1 MSGKSVIEYLLSRDR
16 LITGSAIA
24 VIFLIAVA
32 YTVLGVG
39 MPMSALKM
47 TTMSGAVGMPGA
59 LEGQSLHAAGM
70 LMPAVWSTTYAMLV
84 FLMWWI
90 MMIAMML
97 PSVAPT
103 VLLYGA
109 LIRRGNESEDAP
121 RYALYFVFGYLFA
134 WALFSLL
141 ATIAQWLLELR
152 GLVSPSTMT
161 LTSHLIA
168 GGVLVLAGIYQFTP
182 WKHACLEHCRTPL
195 QFLTERRRSGPNGAL
210 LMGLEHGTF
219 CLGCCWVLMAL
230 LLVGGIMNLYWIAGL
245 TFFVVVEKL
254 VKHGDKISY
263 VAGVLMA
270 GTGTYLLV
278 SAG

>member
-1 MSGKSVIEYLLSRDR
+1 
-16 LITGSAIA
+16 
-24 VIFLIAVA
+24 
-32 YTVLGVG
+32 
-39 MPMSALKM
+39 
-47 TTMSGAVGMPGA
+47 
-59 LEGQSLHAAGM
+59 
-70 LMPAVWSTTYAMLV
+70 
-84 FLMWWI
+84 
-90 MMIAMML
+90 MIAMML

-109 LIRRGNESEDAP
+109 LIRRGNQFDDAP
-121 RYALYFVFGYLFA
+121 RYALYFVFGYLLA

-152 GLVSPSTMT
+152 GLVSPNTMT

>member
-1 MSGKSVIEYLLSRDR
+1 
-16 LITGSAIA
+16 
-24 VIFLIAVA
+24 
-32 YTVLGVG
+32 
-39 MPMSALKM
+39 
-47 TTMSGAVGMPGA
+47 MSGAVGMPGA

-152 GLVSPSTMT
+152 GLVSPNTMT

>member
-1 MSGKSVIEYLLSRDR
+1 MSGKSVIEDLLSRDR

-24 VIFLIAVA
+24 AIFLIAAV
-32 YTVLGVG
+32 YTILGVG

-47 TTMSGAVGMPGA
+47 TTMSGAVPGA

-121 RYALYFVFGYLFA
+121 RYALYFVFGYLFS

-263 VAGVLMA
+263 VTGVLMA